1 MDVGFSSTGCIF
13 LLKNHPLSRAQS
25 ALREPLKTHIHDC
38 HNHNMPSKAQIVA
51 TIGPA
56 SGSVEI
62 LRKLIGHQV
71 DAIRL
76 NFSWGT
82 YEEHA
87 GYIANVRQV
96 AEELNKRVPIIQDLS
111 GPREQETS
119 GHHFDSEKE
128 ILTAKDLTDLAFG
141 IDQKVEYVA
150 MSYVGSA
157 EDIKKLRSE
166 MAKLG
171 ASIPVIAKIERK
183 IAIDNVDSIIAEA
196 DAIMIARGD
205 MGNEIPLE
213 QIPFTQKMITEK
225 CKAAKKPVITATQM
239 MLSMVESLEP
249 TRAEITDVVNAILN
263 GSDAVMLSEESARG
277 KHPVEVVEF
286 MERAVNE
293 AEKHEPKMDIN
304 PL

>member
-1 MDVGFSSTGCIF
+1 
-13 LLKNHPLSRAQS
+13 
-25 ALREPLKTHIHDC
+25 
-38 HNHNMPSKAQIVA
+38 MPSKAQIVA

-205 MGNEIPLE
+205 LGSEVPLE
-213 QIPFTQKMITEK
+213 QIPFIQKDITEK
-225 CKAAKKPVITATQM
+225 CKRAGKPVIIATQIIESM
-239 MLSMVESLEP
+239 MKNPVP
-249 TRAEITDVVNAILN
+249 TRAEITDIACAILD
-263 GSDAVMLSEESARG
+263 GADILMLSEETTIGQYPIES
-277 KHPVEVVEF
+277 VV
-286 MERAVNE
+286 MMKKAILE
-293 AEKHEPKMDIN
+293 AEKHAPNMQIN
-304 PL
+304 KL